1 MKQHNNIEKL
11 KITCWLWKR
20 MRVINGYSLPTAMLT
35 TQWDS
40 NVMYKMQ
47 RIIEHKS
54 SKRVKAYKI
63 H

>member
-1 MKQHNNIEKL
+1 MALDEDE
-11 KITCWLWKR
+11 
-20 MRVINGYSLPTAMLT
+20 VINRFSLPTAMLT

-40 NVMYKMQ
+40 NAMYKMQ
-47 RIIEHKS
+47 IIIEHKS